1 MSLCAH
7 LRLTAPES
15 HFFTPH
21 HGFATR
27 RWAYTESALSG
38 YDLKPGASR
47 GRIVPGE
54 PKPPSGETPPLAL
67 PRKAWPQR
75 RRQANGHPLT
85 AGPHVRPTRVPLVS
99 LSSPRA
105 TSLARP
111 QDQARAGRGC
121 GAAASW
127 ERGGGA
133 GSAGP
138 GRARFR
144 VPGPAGKLSRRGRPL
159 PGWRRGAEL
168 RFTCPPYQR
177 RRRRRR
183 RRRGAG
189 AGRRAAAPA
198 GSPAPLPPP
207 CGGLGPDHPAAPIP
221 APAESGAARRREASR
236 APFRKLRGGGSQ
248 GRVLLAAAPGT
259 SQPPRRRRRSH
270 RDRKPLRRTERPP
283 LAPRTVPDEG
293 WSRVTFD
300 PS

>member
-1 MSLCAH
+1 MRLCAH
-7 LRLTAPES
+7 LRLRAPP
-15 HFFTPH
+15 TPPSRIR
-21 HGFATR
+21 T
-27 RWAYTESALSG
+27 SAQGAPRVCPLRSRLH
-38 YDLKPGASR
+38 DLKPGASR

-67 PRKAWPQR
+67 PRKAWPR
-75 RRQANGHPLT
+75 RRRRASGHPLT

-105 TSLARP
+105 SRLARP
-111 QDQARAGRGC
+111 QGQARAGRGC

-144 VPGPAGKLSRRGRPL
+144 VPGTAGKLSRPL

-168 RFTCPPYQR
+168 RFTCPPYQP
-177 RRRRRR
+177 RRRRR

-198 GSPAPLPPP
+198 GSRAPTSPPLPAGRGGSGSGPP
-207 CGGLGPDHPAAPIP
+207 RSLHP
-221 APAESGAARRREASR
+221 RASR
-236 APFRKLRGGGSQ
+236 ERRCQTPRGS
-248 GRVLLAAAPGT
+248 
-259 SQPPRRRRRSH
+259 
-270 RDRKPLRRTERPP
+270 
-283 LAPRTVPDEG
+283 
-293 WSRVTFD
+293 
-300 PS
+300 